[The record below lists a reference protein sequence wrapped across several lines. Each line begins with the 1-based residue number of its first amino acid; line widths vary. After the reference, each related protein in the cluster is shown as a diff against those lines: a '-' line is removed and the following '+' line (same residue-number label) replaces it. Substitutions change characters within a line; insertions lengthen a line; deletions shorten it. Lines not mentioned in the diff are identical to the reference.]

1 MKTLA
6 LHWCVYL
13 FFVFLG
19 PREKRRVLSLSLHLT
34 WMDTRLGSNTESM
47 CFLLQM
53 DTTEDLFFLLF
64 LLSYTVDCAVH
75 RTVGFFFFF
84 LNSQLNIWSCALTT
98 TGLVLWKYRTDMS
111 FKYTGFVWLYV
122 SCECEVLLSDRYSE
136 GSELWWRP
144 GIFVMPQCSERQI
157 LDIFSTSPML
167 LLLLFF
173 TYYTYSL

>member
-34 WMDTRLGSNTESM
+34 WMDTRLGSNTENM

-75 RTVGFFFFF
+75 RTVGFFFVFF
-84 LNSQLNIWSCALTT
+84 KQSTEY
-98 TGLVLWKYRTDMS
+98 LVMRTDHHRTS
-111 FKYTGFVWLYV
+111 FMKIQNRHVFQVHRVCVIIRIMWVWSFTVWQIFRRIWTLVTSWHLCDATVFWTSDPGHFQYLSYVIIIIIFYILY
-122 SCECEVLLSDRYSE
+122 L
-136 GSELWWRP
+136 
-144 GIFVMPQCSERQI
+144 
-157 LDIFSTSPML
+157 
-167 LLLLFF
+167 
-173 TYYTYSL
+173 